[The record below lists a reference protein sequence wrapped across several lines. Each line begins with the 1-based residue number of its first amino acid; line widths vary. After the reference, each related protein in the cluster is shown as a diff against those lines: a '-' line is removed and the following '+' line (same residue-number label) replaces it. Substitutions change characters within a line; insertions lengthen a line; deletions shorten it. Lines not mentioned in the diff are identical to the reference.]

1 MEEIFKDTAE
11 QLQTQLEELSEKIR
25 SAEEGLMRSKE
36 GYLKVT
42 GALEVLAIVK
52 QRVDDQRYESDG
64 SVDLTMAD

>member
-11 QLQTQLEELSEKIR
+11 QLQTQLEDLSEKIR
-25 SAEEGLMRSKE
+25 SAEESLMRSKE
-36 GYLKVT
+36 VYLKVT

-52 QRVDDQRYESDG
+52 QRVDDQSYESDG